1 MKLSDRPTLK
11 VFLMMQAMFVATA
24 SAHPGPPGHTHGDE
38 WPFGFLLAGLG
49 VIVVLGLLKK
59 GRARR

>member
-1 MKLSDRPTLK
+1 
-11 VFLMMQAMFVATA
+11 MMQAMFVATA